1 MQQNENS
8 YTVGQ
13 WCDRWFRENQG
24 RWSGSTVGGYR
35 NLIYRHI
42 LPGIGGIL
50 LAELTE
56 ETVTSFYDSLQ
67 QIQGLSARSV
77 WCVHLLLRR
86 CMDEAARDQ
95 HIPYNPVRLCQEPQ
109 AEEYKTAPLRL
120 GQLQRYLNAAEQL
133 GALPLI
139 YIGLSSGLRQCEL
152 ITLSWADF
160 HIRCRYILKG
170 QRLLTLNSKA
180 EHLLEQIPETGRY
193 VFLNPKTG
201 APYQLHEF
209 YYLHKRILKQAGLP
223 WAAFR
228 NLQHQCG
235 EVGI

>member
-1 MQQNENS
+1 MQKENTM
-8 YTVGQ
+8 TVGR
-13 WCDRWFRENQG
+13 WCGRWFITNRHKWNGNTE
-24 RWSGSTVGGYR
+24 GGYR
-35 NLIYRHI
+35 NLIYSHI
-42 LPGIGGIL
+42 IPSIGSVAL
-50 LAELTE
+50 SDLTKQ
-56 ETVTSFYDSLQ
+56 TITDFYDSLRSR
-67 QIQGLSARSV
+67 GLGARSV

-86 CMDEAARDQ
+86 CLDETARDRL
-95 HIPYNPVRLCQEPQ
+95 IPYNPVRLCQEPK

-133 GALPLI
+133 GVLPVI
-139 YIGLSSGLRQCEL
+139 YTGLSSGLRQCEL

-223 WAAFR
+223 WVAFR

>member
-1 MQQNENS
+1 MQKGNN

-13 WCDRWFRENQG
+13 WCDRWFCENQG

-42 LPGIGGIL
+42 LPGIGSIP
-50 LAELTE
+50 LAELSE
-56 ETVTSFYDSLQ
+56 DSVTSFYDSLES
-67 QIQGLSARSV
+67 QGLSARSV

-95 HIPYNPVRLCQEPQ
+95 RIPCNPVRLCQEPQ
-109 AEEYKTAPLRL
+109 AEAYQTTPLRL

-133 GALPLI
+133 GVLPLI
-139 YIGLSSGLRQCEL
+139 YTGLSSGLRQCEL

-160 HIRCRYILKG
+160 YVRYRYILKG
-170 QRLLTLNSKA
+170 QRLLTLNAKA
-180 EHLLEQIPETGRY
+180 AHLLKQIPETASSY
-193 VFLNPKTG
+193 VFLNPKTE
-201 APYQLHEF
+201 APYKLHEF
-209 YYLHKRILKQAGLP
+209 YYLHKKILKQARLP
-223 WAAFR
+223 RVVFR
-228 NLQHQCG
+228 DLQRQCM

>member
-1 MQQNENS
+1 MQKETNL
-8 YTVGQ
+8 TVGR
-13 WCDRWFRENQG
+13 WCDRWFCENQG

-35 NLIYRHI
+35 NLIYHHI
-42 LPGIGGIL
+42 LPGIGGVP

-56 ETVTSFYDSLQ
+56 GTVTSFYDSLRS
-67 QIQGLSARSV
+67 QGLSARSA

-95 HIPYNPVRLCQEPQ
+95 RIPYNPVRLCQEPK

-133 GALPLI
+133 GVLPPI
-139 YIGLSSGLRQCEL
+139 YTGLSSGLRQCEL

-160 HIRCRYILKG
+160 HVRYRYIPKG
-170 QRLLTLNSKA
+170 QRLLMLNAKA
-180 EHLLEQIPETGRY
+180 EHLLKQIPETDLPY
-193 VFLNPKTG
+193 VFLNPKTET
-201 APYQLHEF
+201 PYKLHEF
-209 YYLHKRILKQAGLP
+209 YYLHKKILKQARLP
-223 WAAFR
+223 WVAFR
-228 NLQHQCG
+228 DLQRQCM